1 MANGL
6 ATFWQSLCALLE
18 EFWPLLV
25 EATWQTLYMVL
36 ISTAIAYILGLPL
49 GILVVITADDSICP
63 NKPVN
68 RVLGWIVNIGR
79 SIPFI
84 ILLVA
89 LLPFTRMVVGTSIGP
104 TATIVPLTI
113 AATPFVARMVEQSL
127 VEIEGGLVEMAQA
140 MGATVWQVIFKV
152 LLPESLPSMIRGF
165 SITFISLIGYSAMA
179 GAVGG
184 GGLGDLAIRYGYYRY
199 QSDVMVLTIVLLVFI
214 VQLIQM
220 IGDGISRRV
229 DKRNIR

>member
-1 MANGL
+1 MLNGL
-6 ATFWQSLCALLE
+6 TAFWQNFCALLE

-25 EATWQTLYMVL
+25 ESTGQTLYMVL
-36 ISTAIAYILGLPL
+36 VSTAIAYILGLPL
-49 GILVVITADDSICP
+49 GILVVITGENSICP
-63 NKPVN
+63 NKFIN
-68 RVLGWIVNIGR
+68 TVLGWIVNIGR

-104 TATIVPLTI
+104 TATIVPLTV

-199 QSDVMVLTIVLLVFI
+199 QSDVMILTIILLVII

-220 IGDGISRRV
+220 LGDVISRRI

>member
-1 MANGL
+1 MEGIGAFL
-6 ATFWQSLCALLE
+6 DTLK

-25 EATWQTLYMVL
+25 ESTGQTLYMV
-36 ISTAIAYILGLPL
+36 IAATVIAYVLGTPL
-49 GILVVITADDSICP
+49 GILVVITAPESIWP
-63 NKPVN
+63 HKTVHA
-68 RVLGWIVNIGR
+68 VLSWIINIGR

-89 LLPFTRMVVGTSIGP
+89 LLPFTRTIVGTTIGA

-113 AATPFVARMVEQSL
+113 AATPFVARMIKTSL
-127 VEIEGGLVEMAQA
+127 LELDTGVIEMAQA
-140 MGATVWQVIFKV
+140 MGANIWQIITKV
-152 LLPESLPSMIRGF
+152 FLTESLPSIIRGF
-165 SITFISLIGYSAMA
+165 SITIISLIGYSAMA

-199 QSDVMVLTIVLLVFI
+199 QSDVMIRTIILLVII
-214 VQLIQM
+214 VQIIQM
-220 IGDGISRRV
+220 VGDIASQKI

>member
-1 MANGL
+1 MEGISAFL
-6 ATFWQSLCALLE
+6 DTLK

-25 EATWQTLYMVL
+25 ESTGQTLYMV
-36 ISTAIAYILGLPL
+36 IAATVIAYVLGTPL
-49 GILVVITADDSICP
+49 GILVVITAPESIWP
-63 NKPVN
+63 HKTVHA
-68 RVLGWIVNIGR
+68 VLSWIINIGR

-89 LLPFTRMVVGTSIGP
+89 LLPFTRTIVGTTIGA

-113 AATPFVARMVEQSL
+113 AATPFVARMIETSL
-127 VEIEGGLVEMAQA
+127 LELDTGVIEMAQA
-140 MGATVWQVIFKV
+140 MGANIWQIITKV
-152 LLPESLPSMIRGF
+152 FLTESLPSVIRGF
-165 SITFISLIGYSAMA
+165 SITIISLIGYSAMA

-199 QSDVMVLTIVLLVFI
+199 QSDVMILTIILLVII
-214 VQLIQM
+214 VQIIQM
-220 IGDGISRRV
+220 AGDFASQKI